1 MTKIKLICI
10 DVDGTLYNDEKE
22 IPKEN
27 IQAIQEATKKG
38 ILIAITTGRMYNYGN
53 LYGKM
58 LGVPT
63 ITIASNGAFVKY
75 EDEVINHQFMENGDV
90 YEVQKIIDD
99 QGLFAHYNTWN
110 ALICKGELGNGNGYV
125 AANKQLGESQKI
137 EIVAVE
143 DVASLHQEFRNREG
157 QYLKVIVLSE
167 GNLEAL
173 QSIRNQFKNHPRLQA
188 VSSSTVNIELFPK
201 AVNKAVGIQAL
212 IERLGITKEEVMAIG
227 DEENDLPMIKFAGI
241 GVAMGNATAE
251 VKTASNHITA
261 TNNEAGVAK
270 AIQKFCL

>member
-27 IQAIQEATKKG
+27 IQAIQEASKKG
-38 ILIAITTGRMYNYGN
+38 IHIAITTGRMYNYGN

-75 EDEVINHQFMENGDV
+75 EDEVINHQFMETDDV

-99 QGLFAHYNTWN
+99 HGLFAHYNAWN
-110 ALICKGELGNGNGYV
+110 TLLCKGELGQGNGYV
-125 AANKQLGESQKI
+125 AANEQLDESQRI
-137 EIVAVE
+137 EMVAVD
-143 DVASLHQEFRNREG
+143 DVASLHQEFKNREG
-157 QYLKVIVLSE
+157 QFLKAIVLSE

-173 QSIRNQFKNHPRLQA
+173 QSIRNYFKNHPRLQA
-188 VSSSTVNIELFPK
+188 VSSSAINIEVFPK

-212 IERLGITKEEVMAIG
+212 IEKLGITKEEVMAIG
-227 DEENDLPMIKFAGI
+227 DEENDLPMIKFAVI
-241 GVAMGNATAE
+241 GVAMGNATDE
-251 VKTASNHITA
+251 VKAASDDITD
-261 TNNEAGVAK
+261 TNNQAGVAK
-270 AIQKFCL
+270 AIRKYCL